1 MGISSGNQSGN
12 PLDNIYIYDVPI
24 KTSIVVVFFQPATVD
39 YQRSTKSKTRKVET
53 NEATKQ
59 NQNDKALSQTP
70 KSTRNHQAEHG
81 PVSG

>member
-1 MGISSGNQSGN
+1 MMF
-12 PLDNIYIYDVPI
+12 PF
-24 KTSIVVVFFQPATVD
+24 VVVFFLPATVD

-70 KSTRNHQAEHG
+70 KSTRNHLPQSMVQFLAG
-81 PVSG
+81 LNVS